1 MKKRKIWEIS
11 TVLMSL
17 VLAVLVGSAQAAPI
31 KIGMEIPFSG
41 NDALEGQNIKRGADM
56 AVDEINKDG
65 GVLGQ
70 PIQLIVGDNQ
80 CDSAVGVAAIRRL
93 IESDK
98 VVVTLGSLCSSVS
111 LAVMPILQQ
120 QKIASLDVTATNPQI
135 TARSGVGGN
144 IWKFRMN
151 LNDLLMNQVFAKDV
165 IGKEASKLAIFAVNT
180 DYGRGVIDVVK
191 QTVSDKVVTTE
202 FFQYGDADFRPQLTR
217 IKASG
222 ADAILIAADSPEAAK
237 IITQMYELGLKM
249 KIYGRGTV
257 VTDGTLSLLQ
267 KEALPIFEGAKEVN
281 FWIPNPEAG
290 DLQDRYKAKYGEV
303 MLRDNG
309 MGYFGIKVLEQAIKN
324 CGRLT
329 GDVVADRACIRD
341 GLEKVDMN
349 LPGLGRIKF
358 DDHHQTHYPMFIT
371 AIRNG
376 KVVVLSRV
384 PTD

>member
-1 MKKRKIWEIS
+1 MEKRKNWAIS
-11 TVLMSL
+11 VILSFL
-17 VLAVLVGSAQAAPI
+17 VLAVLVSAPQAAPI
-31 KIGMEIPFSG
+31 KIGLEIPFSG
-41 NDALEGQNIKRGADM
+41 NDALEGQNIKRGTDM
-56 AVDEINKDG
+56 AAEEINKAG
-65 GVLGQ
+65 GVLGE
-70 PIQLIVGDNQ
+70 PLQLVVGDNQ

-93 IESDK
+93 IDSDK

-135 TARSGVGGN
+135 TAQSGVGGN

-151 LNDLLMNQVFAKDV
+151 LNDLLMNQVFAKDI
-165 IGKEASKLAIFAVNT
+165 IGKEASKLAIFSVNT

-191 QTVSDKVVTTE
+191 QTIPGKVVTTE

-217 IKASG
+217 IKAAG
-222 ADAILIAADSPEAAK
+222 ADGILIAADSPEAAK

-281 FWIPNPEAG
+281 FWIPNPDAG

-324 CGRLT
+324 CGKIT
-329 GDVVADRACIRD
+329 GGVVADRACIRD

-349 LPGLGRIKF
+349 LAGLGRIKF
-358 DDHHQTHYPMFIT
+358 DDHHQAHYSMFIT

-376 KVVVLSRV
+376 KVVILNRV